1 MEHRWKNEI
10 IAWANGKTIEGRGKN
25 YDGSWHD
32 IWIELKSPCWNIENA
47 QYRVKDSENL
57 TDIETIH
64 SILFEIRPL
73 KQQIDFQ
80 KFLMTI
86 KDFE

>member
-1 MEHRWKNEI
+1 MEHRWRKEI
-10 IAWANGKTIEGRGKN
+10 IEWAYGKTIEGRGRN
-25 YDGSWHD
+25 YDGTWQNT
-32 IWIELKSPCWNIENA
+32 WIELKSPCWNIENA
-47 QYRVKDSENL
+47 EYRVKDGENL
-57 TDIETIH
+57 TETATLEA
-64 SILFEIRPL
+64 ILIEIRAL